1 MNSINITHEQ
11 ARLLVDALWLLKCD
25 DGTTEEQIKAA
36 DEILEVVDKLT

>member
-11 ARLLVDALWLLKCD
+11 AQLLVDALWLLKCNER
-25 DGTTEEQIKAA
+25 TTEKQIEAA